1 MSSQQT
7 GFLDDLVSAVREN
20 PVAAA
25 LIGGGALWLLAGNE
39 KQKNAA
45 NSATAA
51 ASTLFD
57 NARNVRTAGGPPHRP
72 VAPPTAPEMDHDEG
86 FNVGESLRD
95 AAGAAADAVSG
106 TADKIKSRFD
116 ESSAYARDKIGD
128 FGSSLPGKAA
138 LARAQSSLADIL
150 ESQPLVLGMVG
161 LAIGAAVAV
170 AIRTSDLENE
180 WLGEA
185 SDNVK
190 DDLNA
195 RAEAVS
201 QSVREASDTLKAEL
215 GDTGA
220 EAADRL
226 KQAVADAANAAREK
240 AGY

>member
-1 MSSQQT
+1 
-7 GFLDDLVSAVREN
+7 
-20 PVAAA
+20 
-25 LIGGGALWLLAGNE
+25 
-39 KQKNAA
+39 
-45 NSATAA
+45 
-51 ASTLFD
+51 
-57 NARNVRTAGGPPHRP
+57 
-72 VAPPTAPEMDHDEG
+72 
-86 FNVGESLRD
+86 
-95 AAGAAADAVSG
+95 
-106 TADKIKSRFD
+106 
-116 ESSAYARDKIGD
+116 
-128 FGSSLPGKAA
+128 
-138 LARAQSSLADIL
+138 
-150 ESQPLVLGMVG
+150 
-161 LAIGAAVAV
+161 V

-185 SDNVK
+185 SNNVK